1 MAEPSPEK
9 NPNRPPW
16 RTPLLIIEFSAL
28 AILIGSMNFLG
39 RIGDGTDPL
48 SKAWLLVPALASL
61 TVFMSFIGLMYLRWQ
76 AAAEQQDKTR
86 HKLTFV
92 LLTLTMLG
100 IWAFGIAR
108 TWLSIT

>member
-1 MAEPSPEK
+1 MTENTQKK
-9 NPNRPPW
+9 NPKRPPW
-16 RTPLLIIEFSAL
+16 RTPLLILEFGAL
-28 AILIGSMNFLG
+28 AVLIGSMNILG
-39 RIGDGTDPL
+39 RIGDDANPL
-48 SKAWLLVPALASL
+48 SKAWLLVPAVASL
-61 TVFMSFIGLMYLRWQ
+61 AVFMSFIGLMYLRWQ

>member
-1 MAEPSPEK
+1 MAEQSPKK
-9 NPNRPPW
+9 NPERPPW
-16 RTPLLIIEFSAL
+16 RTPLLVLEFGAL
-28 AILIGSMNFLG
+28 AVLIGSMNILG
-39 RIGDGTDPL
+39 RVGDDANPL
-48 SKAWLLVPALASL
+48 SKAWLLIPALASL

-76 AAAEQQDKTR
+76 ASAEQQDKVR

-108 TWLSIT
+108 TWMSMT

>member
-1 MAEPSPEK
+1 MANSRPQK
-9 NPNRPPW
+9 NPKRPPW
-16 RTPLLIIEFSAL
+16 RTPLLILEFGAL
-28 AILIGSMNFLG
+28 AVLVGSMSILG
-39 RIGDGTDPL
+39 RIGDETNPL

-92 LLTLTMLG
+92 LLTITMLG

>member
-1 MAEPSPEK
+1 MAESRPEK
-9 NPNRPPW
+9 NPKRPPW
-16 RTPLLIIEFSAL
+16 RTPLLILEFGAL
-28 AILIGSMNFLG
+28 AVLIGSMNILG
-39 RIGDGTDPL
+39 RIGDDSDPL

-76 AAAEQQDKTR
+76 ASAEHKDQAR

-108 TWLSIT
+108 TWMSIT